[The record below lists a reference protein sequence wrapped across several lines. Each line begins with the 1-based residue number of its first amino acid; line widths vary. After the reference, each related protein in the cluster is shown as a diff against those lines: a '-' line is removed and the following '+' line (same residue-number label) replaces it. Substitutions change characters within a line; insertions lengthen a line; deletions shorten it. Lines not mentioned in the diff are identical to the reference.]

1 MNADERFQPATSSS
15 MIEVEK
21 FHTISA
27 TLAKTLESVNEIQ
40 NSFLK
45 KAGGISE
52 QARKAILEDLK
63 TKVEETR
70 QTIRTSMDEQAKVI
84 NNSLD

>member
-1 MNADERFQPATSSS
+1 

-40 NSFLK
+40 SSFLK

-52 QARKAILEDLK
+52 QARKDILEDLK
-63 TKVEETR
+63 NKVEDTR
-70 QTIRTSMDEQAKVI
+70 QAIKSSLEEQNKTINA
-84 NNSLD
+84 SLD

>member
-1 MNADERFQPATSSS
+1 

-40 NSFLK
+40 SSFLK

-63 TKVEETR
+63 NKVEDTR
-70 QTIRTSMDEQAKVI
+70 QAIKSSLEEQNKTINA
-84 NNSLD
+84 SLD